1 MTNLV
6 IRRVVSLVVALALFT
21 GPSSTSAQDTA
32 TSFRGLRESVVK
44 MIDWF
49 GTLISSVNSLVAAED
64 RRRLADDLARLSK
77 AVYDLEKDKRFLLQQ
92 LERRQISVAAV
103 QQAIEDSERSL
114 SSVRERLRATGLS
127 LRQQFREGGKDVE
140 RSLTDL
146 TGSRKLWLEDLRLAL
161 RENRR
166 PDLGPII
173 KDGKDLVESLSTA
186 HHRLVELIDRLQRS
200 A

>member
-6 IRRVVSLVVALALFT
+6 IRRVVSVVMALAIFA

-49 GTLISSVNSLVAAED
+49 GTLNSSVNSLAAAED
-64 RRRLADDLARLSK
+64 RRRLVDDLSRLSK

-92 LERRQISVAAV
+92 LERRQINVAAV

-114 SSVRERLRATGLS
+114 RSVRERLRATGLS

-146 TGSRKLWLEDLRLAL
+146 TGSRKLWLEDLQQAL
-161 RENRR
+161 QENRR
-166 PDLGPII
+166 PDLAPII
-173 KDGKDLVESLSTA
+173 KEGKDLVESLSTA
-186 HHRLVELIDRLQRS
+186 HQRLVELIDRLQRS
-200 A
+200 G